1 MNNYE
6 EKVEEYFKLVYPEF
20 DQLSIDNKLIA
31 IEDEKL
37 ICEHFEEINEAYN
50 KCMKEGSYFQKE
62 GYSSQKILKEIIKS
76 IKVNDYLSILYCD
89 CEYNELNNDN
99 KKNMLEDKRFLID
112 HIDNIDY
119 LFNIYINQ
127 NESNKEINNQELL
140 KEII

>member
-50 KCMKEGSYFQKE
+50 ISCFIQ
-62 GYSSQKILKEIIKS
+62 
-76 IKVNDYLSILYCD
+76 
-89 CEYNELNNDN
+89 
-99 KKNMLEDKRFLID
+99 
-112 HIDNIDY
+112 
-119 LFNIYINQ
+119 
-127 NESNKEINNQELL
+127 
-140 KEII
+140 